1 MKFNLKR
8 VGIIALCVI
17 GVIMSLILFFSLAAF
32 YILLC
37 IAIVVIPVLLVMNA
51 IDAWECHSYSTVT
64 HTPTVYKWFDK
75 CYEYRDAKF
84 VPLVKSS

>member
-64 HTPTVYKWFDK
+64 HTHQRSTSGSTSAMSTVMPNSYHW
-75 CYEYRDAKF
+75 
-84 VPLVKSS
+84 